1 MGDKKVEESNT
12 ENSEATKARVWGGK
26 LGEAIAR
33 ARGDGVANAKGN
45 QAKRS
50 TSEKSNSG
58 SGVSQELREAARKMF
73 EPEAWRAIVRA
84 PFALGKVM
92 TGRACWELEKKQE
105 DTLATSTSLTAE
117 YFLNVDP
124 KYVVLTLFMF
134 NWSVVLTEK
143 FAANAV
149 ERNKELAEEAR
160 LNPKPKEPQATTAQP
175 LSIVPK

>member
-1 MGDKKVEESNT
+1 MNFFSK
-12 ENSEATKARVWGGK
+12 SEAVEDQTSEDTKSNIWGGK
-26 LGEAIAR
+26 LAEAIAH
-33 ARGDGVANAKGN
+33 ARSSGMGDAKGN
-45 QAKRS
+45 KTKR
-50 TSEKSNSG
+50 TNTKEKDSG
-58 SGVSQELREAARKMF
+58 SGISQELTESARKMF

-92 TGRACWELEKKQE
+92 TGRSCWELEKKQE

-124 KYVVLTLFMF
+124 KYVVLTLFLF

-149 ERNKELAEEAR
+149 ERNKELALEPKKDPEAQHSTG
-160 LNPKPKEPQATTAQP
+160 KPLTV
-175 LSIVPK
+175 VPR

>member
-1 MGDKKVEESNT
+1 MEEQTPEESK
-12 ENSEATKARVWGGK
+12 SGIWGNK
-26 LGEAIAR
+26 LAEAIAA
-33 ARGDGVANAKGN
+33 ARSGRVANEKGTKT
-45 QAKRS
+45 KRS
-50 TSEKSNSG
+50 DSKESG
-58 SGVSQELREAARKMF
+58 SGRGISQELSDAARKMF
-73 EPEAWRAIVRA
+73 EPEAWRAIIRA

-124 KYVVLTLFMF
+124 KYVVLTLFLF

-149 ERNKELAEEAR
+149 ERKKEQALEESFSKK
-160 LNPKPKEPQATTAQP
+160 NEPTSSGKPISVIPR
-175 LSIVPK
+175 